1 MSITDAASAPP
12 NLYQKPA
19 QFVDGPTR
27 PLAPV
32 RPVLAGSPA
41 RDLPAGTIVDLPSVR
56 YSNGQMEMRPADRAT
71 AALMGV
77 VQPRAFE
84 AFKAALLNDGDWR
97 GLLHAFERS
106 IPQNPGG
113 GWGVPHRGRRVPQE
127 HRLSAGPAG
136 LRPTD
141 PAGHAWIGLHSS
153 TSEPSGHRT

>member
-1 MSITDAASAPP
+1 MPPPRRQTCIRNPRNSSTARRGAGPCPASPWPAA
-12 NLYQKPA
+12 
-19 QFVDGPTR
+19 R
-27 PLAPV
+27 
-32 RPVLAGSPA
+32 

-106 IPQNPGG
+106 IPQNP
-113 GWGVPHRGRRVPQE
+113 VA
-127 HRLSAGPAG
+127 AGEYRIAAG
-136 LRPTD
+136 EFLKSTGYLLDLR
-141 PAGHAWIGLHSS
+141 A
-153 TSEPSGHRT
+153 